1 MSEEIKKSQTDSVVE
16 DTESVS
22 SEPKESDASA
32 QQDKKIKPKKVSA
45 KEERIAALE
54 AEVTRLNAM
63 VEDYKDQHLRNQA
76 ELQNFKRR
84 MTEEKIK
91 DRQFANVDIMKKLLP
106 VIDHLEAALENEG
119 HKESFQPFLKG
130 FQMIHKNLLE
140 ALTSEGLQVIEA
152 LEQPFDPSLHEA
164 VMTEEHPSLPS
175 QTVIQEFQ
183 KGYKFKDRLLRAT
196 MVKVSE

>member
-1 MSEEIKKSQTDSVVE
+1 MSEDLKKSSKDSALEETERVNPEPQETDTPTKPE
-16 DTESVS
+16 
-22 SEPKESDASA
+22 
-32 QQDKKIKPKKVSA
+32 KKSKAKKADV
-45 KEERIAALE
+45 KDERIAALE
-54 AEVTRLNAM
+54 AEVIRLNAA
-63 VEDYKDQHLRNQA
+63 VEEYKDHHLRNQA

-91 DRQFANVDIMKKLLP
+91 DRQYANVEVMKKLLP
-106 VIDHLEAALENEG
+106 ILDHLEAALVNEG
-119 HKESFQPFLKG
+119 QKEAFQPFLKG
-130 FQMIHKNLLE
+130 FQMIHKNLLDT
-140 ALTSEGLQVIEA
+140 LTSEGLQVIEA
-152 LEQPFDPSLHEA
+152 LEQPFDPTLHEA